1 MKIDEYIYIYAS
13 PVAGVLV
20 LSDWFFFFSY
30 SEVFIIKAICN
41 LSLFVC
47 TLLIESLLLFTSFN
61 DIVVPLECVR

>member
-1 MKIDEYIYIYAS
+1 M
-13 PVAGVLV
+13 PVQLPAFWFLV
-20 LSDWFFFFSY
+20 TGFFY